1 MHSLNHDRFST
12 REYFKLKGY
21 RRREIMI
28 IRIVNRSLKIMNF
41 DDDQISIGCY
51 VHSVAVH

>member
-51 VHSVAVH
+51 VHSVAVY